1 MVFLALSALQGVWAY
16 FSFELRTI
24 VKPVTSKF
32 LHNVT
37 SVLCF
42 VIGMVSLI
50 YGYRYGSTHDLFT
63 SVDVEYSLIGIAI
76 VTTVLS
82 LIGAV
87 KSEVKFVK
95 NFCNKVVK

>member
-1 MVFLALSALQGVWAY
+1 MVFLVLSFLQGIWTFYAK
-16 FSFELRTI
+16 ELKNFI
-24 VKPVTSKF
+24 KPSTSKF
-32 LHNVT
+32 LHNLT

-42 VIGMVSLI
+42 TAGMVSLI

-63 SVDVEYSLIGIAI
+63 TIDIEYSLIAIAV

-87 KSEVKFVK
+87 QSDLIFLKSVFK
-95 NFCNKVVK
+95 